1 MQDNPNVA
9 DVFLQK
15 LYKPQKFHQQND
27 NNMNSKLILW
37 SITVGLGGFLF
48 GLDTA
53 VISGAE
59 QDIQTLWNLDSW
71 SHGLAVAMALY
82 GTVFGAAFGGVPAD
96 KFGRKPTLLWI
107 GVLFFVSA
115 IGAALANDVSTFML
129 FRFIGG
135 LSIGASSVVAPV
147 YISEIAPPQ
156 YRGRMVISF
165 QANIVFGILIAYVS
179 NYLLDG
185 FGGSNDWRWMLGIV
199 ALPSLFF
206 SVFMLLTPETPR
218 WLLLR
223 KGDEAAARKVLAI
236 TGDGAAVDAEVAAI
250 KASAE
255 SENTGKSEAFFSKK
269 FSFPILLAFLFA
281 FFNQLSGINA
291 VIYFAPRIFEM
302 TGAGKE
308 SALLS
313 TAGIG
318 VVNMIFTIAGW
329 WLIDRY
335 GRRLLMYI
343 GSVGYIASLALL
355 ALSFY
360 NESYAL
366 VPVYIFAFIASH
378 AIGQGAVIWVFISEI
393 FPNSVRAS
401 GMALGS
407 LTHWVFAALIANI
420 FPFFAARYGGGPI
433 FAFFSFMMVFQ
444 LLYVWRMMPET
455 KGVSL
460 EDLQK
465 RLVR

>member
-1 MQDNPNVA
+1 M
-9 DVFLQK
+9 
-15 LYKPQKFHQQND
+15 
-27 NNMNSKLILW
+27 NNKLILW

-59 QDIQTLWNLDSW
+59 QDIQRIWNLDSW
-71 SHGLAVAMALY
+71 NHGLAVAMALY

-96 KFGRKPTLLWI
+96 RFGRKPTLLWI
-107 GVLFFVSA
+107 GILFFVSA
-115 IGAALANDVSTFML
+115 LGAALVNDVYSFML

-147 YISEIAPPQ
+147 YISEIAPPK

-165 QANIVFGILIAYVS
+165 QVNIVVGILIAYVS

-185 FGGSNDWRWMLGIV
+185 VGGENDWRWMLGIV
-199 ALPSLFF
+199 ALPSLAF
-206 SVFMLLTPETPR
+206 SFLMFLTPETPR
-218 WLLLR
+218 WLLLN

-236 TGDGAAVDAEVAAI
+236 TDETTVDAEVAAI
-250 KASAE
+250 KQSAE
-255 SENTGKSEAFFSKK
+255 GENKGKKEPFFSGK
-269 FSFPILLAFLFA
+269 FNVPILLAFLFA
-281 FFNQLSGINA
+281 AFNQLSGINA

-318 VVNMIFTIAGW
+318 VVNLLFTFAGW
-329 WLIDRY
+329 WLIDRF
-335 GRRLLMYI
+335 GRRALMYI
-343 GSVGYIASLALL
+343 GSVGYIISLALT
-355 ALSFY
+355 AFAFY

-407 LTHWVFAALIANI
+407 LTHWVFAAIIANI
-420 FPFFAARYGGGPI
+420 FPYFATTFGGGPI
-433 FAFFSFMMVFQ
+433 FLFFSAMMVLQ

-460 EDLQK
+460 EELQK
-465 RLVR
+465 RLIK